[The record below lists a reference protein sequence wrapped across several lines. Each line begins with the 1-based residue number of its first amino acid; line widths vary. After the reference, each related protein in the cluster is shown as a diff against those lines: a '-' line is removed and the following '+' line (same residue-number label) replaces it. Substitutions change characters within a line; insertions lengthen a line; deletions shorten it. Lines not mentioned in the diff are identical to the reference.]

1 MKLVARRAIVG
12 LVAVVMVVAIVS
24 LAGGSSTGASS
35 GAAAIVLEDFH
46 FTPNRLDTK
55 VGVPLTVRLT
65 NLGTQ
70 QHDLN
75 FPSLHMPSLDGV
87 ESILAPGETTTVT
100 LEFDQPGTHTF
111 ICTLPG
117 HAAAGMTGAVYVSQ

>member
-1 MKLVARRAIVG
+1 MKPVARWAIVA
-12 LVAVVMVVAIVS
+12 LVGVVLVVAIAS
-24 LAGGSSTGASS
+24 LAGQSLTGASS
-35 GAAAIVLEDFH
+35 GPAAIVLEDLR
-46 FTPNRLDTK
+46 FTPNRLDAK
-55 VGVPLTVRLT
+55 VGVPLSVRLT
-65 NLGTQ
+65 NQGTQ

-75 FPSLHMPSLDGV
+75 FPSLHMPSLQGV
-87 ESILAPGETTTVT
+87 ESVLAPGETRMVT

>member
-1 MKLVARRAIVG
+1 MNVVARLTVVG
-12 LVAVVMVVAIVS
+12 LAALVSVVVVAS
-24 LAGGSSTGASS
+24 LGGQNSTGASP
-35 GAAAIVLEDFH
+35 GAAAITLEDFH
-46 FTPNRLDTK
+46 FAPNRLDAK
-55 VGVPLTVRLT
+55 VGVPLSVRLT
-65 NLGTQ
+65 NLGTE

-75 FPSLHMPSLDGV
+75 FPSLHMDGLAGV
-87 ESILAPGETTTVT
+87 ESILAPGETATIT